1 MSTTLPVA
9 HSDRAH
15 SILGA
20 SSSNRWLNCPGS
32 IALAGMLPE
41 PPGDTKYTR
50 EGTVAHEI
58 AELALREGVDP
69 LMYVG
74 KRIDGVT
81 VTKEMALA
89 VGMYTDKV
97 NVLSKSVG
105 VEPMIEVRFSLARLN
120 PPVDMFGTADC
131 VIPDRERS
139 HLHVLDYK
147 HGQGVV
153 VEATDNPQLLTYALG
168 AVLHLEERFD
178 QITVWIVQPRAPHRD
193 GVVREWTVS
202 WDELVDF
209 RHRLLAGAEACFEP
223 DAPLKV
229 GSWCRFCPASAIC
242 PAQMEHAVATVQ
254 DAFVADA
261 APALPEPETLSEED
275 LQVVLDNAE
284 HLMDWLRRVQDFVRG
299 QKEEG
304 RVLVDSWKLIEKRA
318 NRRWTKTEEEIVQ
331 ELADVGLTPEDL
343 YESKLLS
350 PARVEALLRREGHQI
365 PEGLVEREVNGYN
378 LVPASDPRP
387 EAIPTLIADVF
398 NAEAEASTN

>member
-1 MSTTLPVA
+1 MTSLPVA

-20 SSSNRWLNCPGS
+20 SASSRWLNCPGS
-32 IALAGMLPE
+32 VGLSAQVPE
-41 PPGDTKYTR
+41 RGDTKYTA
-50 EGTVAHEI
+50 EGTVAHEV

-89 VGMYTDKV
+89 VGMYVDKV
-97 NVLSKSVG
+97 NTLAESVG
-105 VEPMIEVRFSLARLN
+105 VDPMIEVRFSLEKLG

-131 VIPDRERS
+131 VVPDRERS

-153 VEATDNPQLLTYALG
+153 VEATDNPQLMTYALG

-178 QITVWIVQPRAPHRD
+178 QITVWIIQPRAPHRD
-193 GVVREWTVS
+193 GVVREWTFS

-209 RHRLLAGAEACFEP
+209 RKRLIAGAEACFEE
-223 DAPLKV
+223 DAPLNV
-229 GSWCRFCPASAIC
+229 GSWCRFCPASALC
-242 PAQMEHAVATVQ
+242 PAQKENAVAAVQ

-261 APALPEPETLSEED
+261 EAHLPQPETLTEEE
-275 LQVVLDNAE
+275 LQLVLDQAE
-284 HLMDWLRRVQDFVRG
+284 HIMDWLRSVQTFVRR
-299 QKEEG
+299 QKEDG

-318 NRRWTKTEEEIVQ
+318 NRKWSKQDEEIVQ

-343 YESKLLS
+343 FEQKLLS
-350 PARVEALLRREGHQI
+350 PAQVEKLLRREGHQI

-378 LVPASDPRP
+378 LVPSSDPRP
-387 EAIPTLIADVF
+387 EAVVAQIAEVF
-398 NAEAEASTN
+398 TADAEASN